1 MRIREEWI
9 DEFDTNDVFYT
20 KDETI
25 SSVKSNFDYRRYHS
39 AEGETVLIDNS
50 KEQVL
55 IQDHTN
61 PLNEFRTDK
70 KIHCALDS
78 SIKRG
83 SYVKWKNNLYLV
95 LSEINDNGAYLS
107 GKITKVNYNLKWID
121 NTSILIQ
128 KPCIVSA
135 KTLYTTGVR
144 DEKVIE
150 IPNGMVGIQLPYDE
164 DTKNLNREQGFIFNK
179 TKYKITFYNEVEF
192 DGLIILLCSEIGFN
206 TSVDDMENEI
216 ADRWIDGI
224 DRLEAIPDEPTEPE
238 EPIGDTF
245 TYFIDG
251 VDSIMWN
258 QTKTFTVHKYD
269 NNVEI
274 NGVFALELIGD
285 YADIVDTTDNTIDI
299 KAKNNV
305 YGYVTLKAI
314 DTETSNVLE
323 KQILIKGLI

>member
-1 MRIREEWI
+1 MCKPNEIINVGDYVTWNNKHFLCTSINE
-9 DEFDTNDVFYT
+9 DDSVQ
-20 KDETI
+20 
-25 SSVKSNFDYRRYHS
+25 SS
-39 AEGETVLIDNS
+39 G
-50 KEQVL
+50 L
-55 IQDHTN
+55 IQ
-61 PLNEFRTDK
+61 L
-70 KIHCALDS
+70 C
-78 SIKRG
+78 
-83 SYVKWKNNLYLV
+83 
-95 LSEINDNGAYLS
+95 
-107 GKITKVNYNLKWID
+107 NYTIKWID
-121 NTSILIQ
+121 NANTLIQ

-144 DEKVIE
+144 NEEVIE

-164 DTKNLNREQGFIFNK
+164 DTKNLNREQGFVFNK

>member
-1 MRIREEWI
+1 MSLDVNLYRNRLEAYKVGGKEGRIDSI
-9 DEFDTNDVFYT
+9 KHQILNDFFNNPSYF
-20 KDETI
+20 K
-25 SSVKSNFDYRRYHS
+25 
-39 AEGETVLIDNS
+39 VLINNSERDVHVVTDNQGKYKILCKPNEIINVGDYVTWNNKHFLCTS
-50 KEQVL
+50 INEDDSVQSSGL
-55 IQDHTN
+55 IQLCNHT
-61 PLNEFRTDK
+61 
-70 KIHCALDS
+70 I
-78 SIKRG
+78 
-83 SYVKWKNNLYLV
+83 
-95 LSEINDNGAYLS
+95 
-107 GKITKVNYNLKWID
+107 KWID
-121 NTSILIQ
+121 NANTLIQ

-164 DTKNLNREQGFIFNK
+164 DTKNLNREQGFVFNK

-238 EPIGDTF
+238 EPIGNTF

-258 QTKTFTVHKYD
+258 QIKTFTVHKYD
-269 NNVEI
+269 NSVEI

>member
-1 MRIREEWI
+1 MSLDVNLYRNRLEAYKVGGKEGRIDSI
-9 DEFDTNDVFYT
+9 KHQILNDFFNNPSYF
-20 KDETI
+20 K
-25 SSVKSNFDYRRYHS
+25 
-39 AEGETVLIDNS
+39 VLINNSERDVYVVTDNQGKYKILCKPNEIINVGDYVTWNNKHFLCTS
-50 KEQVL
+50 INEDDSVQSSGL
-55 IQDHTN
+55 IQ
-61 PLNEFRTDK
+61 L
-70 KIHCALDS
+70 C
-78 SIKRG
+78 
-83 SYVKWKNNLYLV
+83 
-95 LSEINDNGAYLS
+95 
-107 GKITKVNYNLKWID
+107 NYTIKWID
-121 NTSILIQ
+121 NANTLIQ

-144 DEKVIE
+144 NEEVIE

-164 DTKNLNREQGFIFNK
+164 DTKNLNREQGFVFNK